1 MQGVENIVTP
11 KISKKECETK
21 TETILSFSYFL
32 VLFIIFTIIYSDN
45 LPFLYCFGLSLA
57 CSGPAA
63 IIFLIIANPLNE
75 KLKKNS
81 RPSIKG
87 TKKAMIDR
95 LKSFYLPDNNI
106 ELLKTLY
113 ERSLLKRDQ
122 KKKIEQFL
130 AINGKTV
137 MDYLNSLGNKNLVM
151 LAAPY
156 RDQINKD
163 INEAVESYFIGKSRD
178 LELQIMA
185 ENSKKND
192 EERFKEDCLKLFYS
206 TMPKNIAKHKDICS
220 EQEKSL
226 LKLVK
231 AQA

>member
-1 MQGVENIVTP
+1 MLLTITKKEMQGVENIVTP

-75 KLKKNS
+75 KLKKKS

-87 TKKAMIDR
+87 TKKAITDR
-95 LKSFYLPDNNI
+95 LKSFYLPDSNI

-163 INEAVESYFIGKSRD
+163 INEAVESYFIGKSRE

-185 ENSKKND
+185 ENSKKSD
-192 EERFKEDCLKLFYS
+192 EERFKEDCLNFFYS
-206 TMPKNIAKHKDICS
+206 TMPKNIANQRD
-220 EQEKSL
+220 SL
-226 LKLVK
+226 CY
-231 AQA
+231 

>member
-21 TETILSFSYFL
+21 TETILSLSYFL

-63 IIFLIIANPLNE
+63 IVFLIIANPLNE

-87 TKKAMIDR
+87 TKKAITDR
-95 LKSFYLPDNNI
+95 LKSFYLPDSNI